1 MRTEPTPRAVLAAR
15 KQFFLQGR
23 AEGPLVAS
31 ALSEPILRSWQR
43 CAARGLDSAA
53 LPRLEPLTSR
63 ELREVSERHE
73 RLRRL
78 CRPEIE
84 SLYADAMQT
93 GCVVILT
100 DDEGLILDALGH
112 ADFAARAA
120 QVALRPGVF
129 WGESST
135 GTNAV
140 GTALVEGLPIA
151 VHGGEHYYDPH
162 GILSCSAAPII
173 DPYGRTVGALD
184 LSGPAAVDHRHA
196 LGLVRLA
203 VEQIEHRF
211 FDEDFGGRRVLRFQA
226 DRALLGTAREG
237 VLVFEDDRLV
247 AASRTGLDLVGAGWS
262 ALGVL
267 RAGELFEGLPRAD
280 SAAHVLRGPDGR
292 ELYCRLDP
300 PAGPS
305 GSTAGLRLPPPPRHE
320 ERPREEGPLLRPA
333 DRDMVARAVRM
344 VEADVPVLII
354 GETGTGKEMVAHDIH
369 RRTGRAGGPFVA
381 VNCAAIPETLI
392 EAELFGYEDGAFT
405 GARRHGRKGLLREA
419 EGGVLFLDEIGDMPL
434 PLQSRLL
441 RVLQEREV
449 APLGGGKPVKVDFAL
464 VCATHR
470 DLRTLAEAGGFRSD
484 LYFRVA
490 HYTLEL
496 SPLRAFDDRAATI
509 AHLWRRLVPDERLS
523 LAPDCLDRLA
533 TYGWPGNFRQL
544 AGTLRALAALADP
557 FRPVGPDMLPPE
569 IRGADTRATDWRT
582 LASSS
587 ASLHSRAAPP
597 ESLDTLT
604 VEAMRRMLDACG
616 GNVSQAAR
624 RLGINRSTLYRRL
637 LNA

>member
-31 ALSEPILRSWQR
+31 ALPEPILRSWQR
-43 CAARGLDSAA
+43 CAARGLDNAA
-53 LPRLEPLTSR
+53 LPRLEPMTGR
-63 ELREVSERHE
+63 ELREVAERHE
-73 RLRRL
+73 KLRRL

-100 DDEGLILDALGH
+100 DADGLILDTLGH

-140 GTALVEGLPIA
+140 GTALVEGRPIS

-162 GILSCSAAPII
+162 GILSCSAAPIV
-173 DPYGRTVGALD
+173 DPYGRMVGALD

-196 LGLVRLA
+196 LGLVRMA

-211 FDEDFGGRRVLRFQA
+211 FDEDFAGRRVLRFQA

-247 AASRTGLDLVGAGWS
+247 AASRAGLELIGADWS
-262 ALGVL
+262 ALGAR
-267 RAGELFEGLPRAD
+267 RAGEFFERMPRAD
-280 SAAHVLRGPDGR
+280 GGPHLLRGPDGR
-292 ELYCRLDP
+292 PLYARLDAP
-300 PAGPS
+300 GS
-305 GSTAGLRLPPPPRHE
+305 GVGAARPGEGRGAPLPPRRAPE
-320 ERPREEGPLLRPA
+320 TGPLLRPA
-333 DRDMVARAVRM
+333 DRALIDRAVRM
-344 VEADVPVLII
+344 VEADVPVLIR

-369 RRTGRAGGPFVA
+369 RRSSRAGGPFVA

-392 EAELFGYEDGAFT
+392 ESELFGYEDGAFT
-405 GARRHGRKGLLREA
+405 GARRQGRKGLLREA
-419 EGGVLFLDEIGDMPL
+419 DGGVLFLDEIGDMPL
-434 PLQSRLL
+434 ALQSRLL
-441 RVLQEREV
+441 RVLQEREI
-449 APLGGGKPVKVDFAL
+449 APLGGGRPVRVDVAL
-464 VCATHR
+464 LCATHR
-470 DLRTLAEAGGFRSD
+470 DLRALVAAGSFRSD
-484 LYFRVA
+484 LYFRIA
-490 HYTLEL
+490 HYTVEL
-496 SPLRAFDDRAATI
+496 SPLRRFDDRAGVITE
-509 AHLWRRLVPDERLS
+509 LWRRLVPDERLTLS
-523 LAPDCLDRLA
+523 PACLSRLA
-533 TYGWPGNFRQL
+533 ACEWPGNFRQL

-557 FRPVGPDMLPPE
+557 DCPVGPEMLPPDICE
-569 IRGADTRATDWRT
+569 PDPS
-582 LASSS
+582 ASSGAHLDTS
-587 ASLHSRAAPP
+587 STTLHSHARHSG
-597 ESLDTLT
+597 SLDALT
-604 VEAMRRMLDACG
+604 VEAMRRALEACG

-624 RLGINRSTLYRRL
+624 RLGVNRSTLYRRV